1 MNSEKNSVD
10 IEISSYYENL
20 DKYFKLKREY
30 EEKYEKAKN
39 KYIKNPKLDKEEK
52 RRKVKM
58 IKKKCVKCNGVGG
71 TIFSIENGHYKA
83 VCNAEQP
90 CNLNIDIKR
99 GRFRY
104 IPEIRELI
112 SEGLSDKMADIIKLK
127 LSLLFG
133 LKDSEIVTQEF
144 ENEKVEYKDLQESLQ
159 HLDDIIKSIDEV
171 NVNDVREQEVET
183 RISKSNYLEQ
193 LNNTLKDL
201 KQEFTSIMK
210 EYNASN
216 SSGGAKNKTILQD
229 ALDVYKTAIL
239 PISKKIRETK
249 YNVNLVEKDK
259 ETGICELVQNKYT
272 IEQMEIILPEQEPQ
286 VVSMVL

>member
-112 SEGLSDKMADIIKLK
+112 SE
-127 LSLLFG
+127 
-133 LKDSEIVTQEF
+133 
-144 ENEKVEYKDLQESLQ
+144 
-159 HLDDIIKSIDEV
+159 
-171 NVNDVREQEVET
+171 
-183 RISKSNYLEQ
+183 
-193 LNNTLKDL
+193 
-201 KQEFTSIMK
+201 
-210 EYNASN
+210 
-216 SSGGAKNKTILQD
+216 
-229 ALDVYKTAIL
+229 
-239 PISKKIRETK
+239 
-249 YNVNLVEKDK
+249 
-259 ETGICELVQNKYT
+259 
-272 IEQMEIILPEQEPQ
+272 
-286 VVSMVL
+286 